1 MAGFGTGKDEY
12 NTQEYRF
19 KKKNDQYIKE
29 EREMIY
35 RRLKELKMEKF
46 DKKNP
51 DTVTLRNSIKKGMSA
66 AQQFKKRYTK

>member
-1 MAGFGTGKDEY
+1 MISSMIITNAKY
-12 NTQEYRF
+12 V
-19 KKKNDQYIKE
+19 KE
-29 EREMIY
+29 SREQLY
-35 RRLKELKMEKF
+35 RRLKELEMEEF